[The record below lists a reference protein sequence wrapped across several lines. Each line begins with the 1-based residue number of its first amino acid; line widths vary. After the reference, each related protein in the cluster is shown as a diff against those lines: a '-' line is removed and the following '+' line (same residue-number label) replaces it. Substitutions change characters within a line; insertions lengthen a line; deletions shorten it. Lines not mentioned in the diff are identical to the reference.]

1 MHAMSLDHL
10 LTARAHGID
19 ASGIRRV
26 FDLAA
31 KMTDPIDLSI
41 GQPDFEVP
49 EPVVAAAHAAMDA
62 GQNRYTPTQG
72 TAALRAALTA
82 SLLREFGTLADPA
95 APAEP
100 TAPGGGGTLRND
112 LGLLVTSGVSG
123 GLTLAFLACLE
134 PGDEVVFADP
144 AFVMYRHLATLAG
157 ATSVTCDTYPDF
169 RLTAARVEPL
179 LTARTKIVIVNSPAN
194 PTGVCNTLEEL
205 ADLAQLC
212 ARRGVLLISDEIYDA
227 FTFCDDQGQPA
238 GPGGFASPLM
248 DPNVHPEG
256 VLLLRGFS
264 KTYGMTGWRLGHAVG
279 PRCVVDAMTKL
290 QQYTFVCAPSP
301 AQASGVA
308 ALEADVSAHVAAY
321 ARKRDRVVERL
332 SPHFSL
338 AAPGGAFY
346 AFPEVPPHL
355 GMTATAFVE
364 AAIARNV
371 LIIPGSVF
379 SRRDTHFRLSYACD
393 EATLER
399 GLDVLC
405 DLAR

>member
-1 MHAMSLDHL
+1 MHHL
-10 LTARAHGID
+10 LTARARGID

-49 EPVVAAAHAAMDA
+49 DAVRHAAVGAMEA

-72 TAALRAALTA
+72 TAPLREALTRATTTEFPSTGEGAALR
-82 SLLREFGTLADPA
+82 E
-95 APAEP
+95 
-100 TAPGGGGTLRND
+100 D

-123 GLTLAFLACLE
+123 GLTLAFLACLG
-134 PGDEVVFADP
+134 PGDEVVFSDP

-157 ATSVTCDTYPDF
+157 AASVACDTYPDF
-169 RLTAARVEPL
+169 RLTADRVEPL
-179 LTARTKIVIVNSPAN
+179 LTERTKIVVVNSPGN
-194 PTGVCNTLEEL
+194 PTGVCNTAAEL
-205 ADLAQLC
+205 ADLATLC
-212 ARRGVLLISDEIYDA
+212 ARRGVLLITDEIYDA
-227 FTFCDDQGQPA
+227 FTYADGDGQPA
-238 GPGGFASPLM
+238 APGGFVSPLS
-248 DPNVHPEG
+248 DPAVDPAG

-279 PRCVVDAMTKL
+279 PKPVVEAMTKL

-301 AQASGVA
+301 AQAAGVA
-308 ALEADVSAHVAAY
+308 ALRADVSAHVGAY

-332 SPHFSL
+332 SPRFRL

-346 AFPEVPPHL
+346 AFPEVPKHL
-355 GMTATAFVE
+355 GLTGTRFVE
-364 AAIARNV
+364 AAIERNV
-371 LIIPGSVF
+371 LVIPGSVF
-379 SRRDTHFRLSYACD
+379 SARDTHFRLSYACG

-405 DLAR
+405 ELAEG